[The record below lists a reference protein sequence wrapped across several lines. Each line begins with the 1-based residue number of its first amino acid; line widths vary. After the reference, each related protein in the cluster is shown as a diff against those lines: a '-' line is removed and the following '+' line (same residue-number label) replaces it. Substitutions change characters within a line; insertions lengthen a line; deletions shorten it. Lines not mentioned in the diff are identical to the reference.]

1 MPRNRANSKSETE
14 MSCDKTERR
23 KTGNNSSEKMDMDGQ
38 LLTNQT
44 QERRMMIFDGTN
56 KCQTNLAYP
65 PRTGIREV
73 TERLLR
79 DQKKKETRKWVLIS
93 VDDRRDRSS
102 SGNLGRW
109 AMIADCALC
118 GAKGH
123 RWFGRRL

>member
-1 MPRNRANSKSETE
+1 
-14 MSCDKTERR
+14 
-23 KTGNNSSEKMDMDGQ
+23 MDMDGQ